1 VPACQDSPEAWAA
14 AAPGG
19 VETLELRYRDPVFA
33 VGLNIHQSYEP
44 GHVRTVELIDE
55 RGATT
60 AVYEA
65 PPAPGGPCPGV
76 LEVRFEQTLTR
87 IVGVRVTV
95 DMGGSARWAEI
106 DAVEL
111 VGVP

>member
-1 VPACQDSPEAWAA
+1 
-14 AAPGG
+14 
-19 VETLELRYRDPVFA
+19 
-33 VGLNIHQSYEP
+33 
-44 GHVRTVELIDE
+44 
-55 RGATT
+55 
-60 AVYEA
+60 
-65 PPAPGGPCPGV
+65 V